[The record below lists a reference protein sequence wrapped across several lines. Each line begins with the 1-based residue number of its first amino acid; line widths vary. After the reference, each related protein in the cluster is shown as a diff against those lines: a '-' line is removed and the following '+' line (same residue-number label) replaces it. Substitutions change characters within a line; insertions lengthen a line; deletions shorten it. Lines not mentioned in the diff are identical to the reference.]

1 MSSRWGQAEG
11 GGSRVVPVA
20 IELGL
25 TGRAERVVTEADT
38 ASAFGTGDVDV
49 LSTPR
54 LLQLMQQA
62 TMDALEGHLPIGMI
76 TAGLRIN
83 LDHLHGSQIG
93 SPVTATATLTRIEG
107 RRLVFEAEA
116 ESTGLVV
123 GVGRIIR
130 VQIDKE
136 QFLSRL

>member
-1 MSSRWGQAEG
+1 M
-11 GGSRVVPVA
+11 A

-25 TGRAERVVTEADT
+25 TGTAEMIVGDDDT
-38 ASAFGTGDVDV
+38 AIAHGTGDAAV

-62 TMDALEGHLPIGMI
+62 TMDALKDQLPEGVI

-83 LDHLHGSQIG
+83 LDHLRSSYVGASV
-93 SPVTATATLTRIEG
+93 SASAMLTRLEG

-116 ESTGLVV
+116 TSGDSVV

-130 VQIDKE
+130 VQIDRE
-136 QFLSRL
+136 RFLRQAD

>member
-1 MSSRWGQAEG
+1 M
-11 GGSRVVPVA
+11 A

-25 TGRAERVVTEADT
+25 RGEAKMVVALEET
-38 ASAFGTGDVDV
+38 ALSQGTGDVHV

-54 LLQLMQQA
+54 LLQLMQEA
-62 TMDALEGHLPIGMI
+62 TMSALAGHLPEGMI

-83 LDHLHGSQIG
+83 LDHLHGSEVG
-93 SPVTATATLTRIEG
+93 DEVTAVATLTRIEG

-116 ESTGLVV
+116 HTNGELAGT
-123 GVGRIIR
+123 GRIIR

-136 QFLSRL
+136 RFLGNL

>member
-1 MSSRWGQAEG
+1 MTVGAE
-11 GGSRVVPVA
+11 
-20 IELGL
+20 
-25 TGRAERVVTEADT
+25 DT
-38 ASAFGTGDVDV
+38 ARHHGTGEAEV

-62 TMDALEGHLPIGMI
+62 TMDALEGQLPEGII

-83 LDHLHGSQIG
+83 LDHLKGSEVG
-93 SPVTATATLTRIEG
+93 AFVEADAVLTRIEG

-116 ESTGLVV
+116 TSGQHTV

-130 VQIDKE
+130 VQIDEKK
-136 QFLSRL
+136 FLAGLGQ

>member
-1 MSSRWGQAEG
+1 M
-11 GGSRVVPVA
+11 A

-25 TGRAERVVTEADT
+25 TGTADMVVAEADT
-38 ASAFGTGDVDV
+38 ALVHGTGDVLV

-62 TMDALEGHLPIGMI
+62 TMQALDGNLPEGMI

-83 LDHLHGSQIG
+83 LDHLHGSYVG
-93 SPVTATATLTRIEG
+93 AEVSATATLTRIEG

-116 ESTGLVV
+116 TSSDTVV
-123 GVGRIIR
+123 GIGRIIR
-130 VQIDKE
+130 VQIDRE
-136 QFLSRL
+136 QFLSRIV